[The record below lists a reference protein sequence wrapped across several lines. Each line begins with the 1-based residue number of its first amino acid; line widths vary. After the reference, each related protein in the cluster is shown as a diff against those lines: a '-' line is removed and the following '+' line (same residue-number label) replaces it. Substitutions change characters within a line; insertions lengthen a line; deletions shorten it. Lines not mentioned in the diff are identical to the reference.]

1 MAPSFDPARMTQ
13 FLELKRTWWLEAAR
27 RAREAKQLH
36 LEAMALEVA
45 GMYEDALQR
54 VRQVEHRVEAQLRD
68 LFWRHRLWQ
77 SNN

>member
-1 MAPSFDPARMTQ
+1 MATNDPTNMAL
-13 FLELKRTWWLEAAR
+13 FLELKRGWWLESAR

-36 LEAMALEVA
+36 LEALALEVA

-54 VRQVEHRVEAQLRD
+54 VREVEHRAEAQLRD